1 MAKNAAGEGFITG
14 LVPEGG
20 FFEGRIFA
28 PGRAAIE
35 GTVVGPI
42 ETRDA
47 LVVGPKARVDGPV
60 RAGVLELSGRV
71 DGDVVALE
79 RASLAQGAT
88 LRGTLKSPRV
98 SIAEGALLEGPC
110 QVGPVD
116 DGSKSRPGLA

>member
-1 MAKNAAGEGFITG
+1 MAKDSPREGSLTA

-28 PGRAAIE
+28 PGKAAIE
-35 GTVVGPI
+35 GTVVGPV
-42 ETRDA
+42 ETRDG

-71 DGDVVALE
+71 DGDVVARE
-79 RASLAQGAT
+79 RASIAQGAT

-116 DGSKSRPGLA
+116 DGSKSGPGLA